1 MSARILLVEDDHDL
15 RVAMADALVAD
26 GLEAAVAADGRAALD
41 ALAATPPDMVLLD
54 IGLGL
59 GIDGIEVCRR
69 LRRVD
74 GEVYVMVL
82 TARGEEA
89 DVVAALEAGADDYV
103 TKPVGIVELRSRV
116 RAALR
121 RLGRGREDAP
131 RRHGRLT
138 VEPAAQRVLV
148 GSTEVRVTRT
158 EYEVLDAVLSA
169 RGAVCSR
176 AELLRTVYGDDA
188 YRDPRG
194 VDVHVHH
201 LREKLARAGGDPAW
215 VTTVRGVGY
224 RLGP

>member
-1 MSARILLVEDDHDL
+1 MTAGILLVEDDADL
-15 RVAMADALVAD
+15 CAAMADALAAD
-26 GLEAAVAADGRAALD
+26 GLEAAVATDGSQALD
-41 ALAATPPDMVLLD
+41 ALARSRPRLVLLD
-54 IGLGL
+54 IGLGAGL
-59 GIDGIEVCRR
+59 DGIEVCRR

-74 GEVYVMVL
+74 ADTYVIVL
-82 TARGEEA
+82 TARDGEA
-89 DVVAALEAGADDYV
+89 NVVQALEAGADDYL

-121 RLGRGREDAP
+121 RLGRAGDEP
-131 RRHGRLT
+131 RRHHQLVVQPSAR
-138 VEPAAQRVLV
+138 RVLV
-148 GSTEVRVTRT
+148 GARAVTVTRF
-158 EYEVLDAVLSA
+158 EYALLDALMA
-169 RGAVCSR
+169 AGGAIRTR

-188 YRDPRG
+188 HRDPHG